1 MLYSKLLLPFPCNMC
16 DIKIF
21 FHRVKT
27 CSETLQIW
35 ALFLFPF
42 STISLLGREGSFD
55 GSGYVAETERT
66 PSHFSFSSRGP
77 FLPTTP
83 LPLPPPV
90 APFIGGLSPRAT
102 YSFIVAPFPP
112 PSSRVFFRLFLLLLF
127 LFCFHFLFFPPSLVR
142 LITLRRDFPPTR
154 KGKEE
159 EEEEEREG
167 IILGALR
174 AITQR
179 TDGRKRRRRR
189 RSERTGGREARLWS
203 EGFGEGRG

>member
-1 MLYSKLLLPFPCNMC
+1 M
-16 DIKIF
+16 
-21 FHRVKT
+21 
-27 CSETLQIW
+27 QIW
-35 ALFLFPF
+35 ALSLFPF
-42 STISLLGREGSFD
+42 STISLLRTGRERDGSFD

-102 YSFIVAPFPP
+102 YSFIVAPFPS
-112 PSSRVFFRLFLLLLF
+112 PSSRVFFRLFFLLLL

-142 LITLRRDFPPTR
+142 LIALRRDFPPTR
-154 KGKEE
+154 KGK

-179 TDGRKRRRRR
+179 TDGRKRRRR
-189 RSERTGGREARLWS
+189 SERTGGREARLWS
-203 EGFGEGRG
+203 EGEAGLR